1 MATYA
6 CLLLFFGLKDSIFE
20 LMTSF
25 NSKVQITITVFTFT
39 FILPS
44 INIFIMY
51 RLKRIKSIT
60 LSERSERSFPY
71 FMTAIFYFGLYY
83 LLYDI
88 KVWETI
94 KVFVFCAGSAI
105 LLTAL
110 INTKYKISAHMVGV
124 GGITG
129 VLISLSVILKSD
141 FIYLILASIIVAGFV
156 GWARIKLNEHNQGQ
170 VYLGYGLG
178 LFCQLVLFMLLE
190 KFVLNL

>member
-1 MATYA
+1 M
-6 CLLLFFGLKDSIFE
+6 
-20 LMTSF
+20 MTSF
-25 NSKVQITITVFTFT
+25 ESKVQITITVFTFT
-39 FILPS
+39 FLLPS

-51 RLKRIKSIT
+51 RLKRIRSIT

-71 FMTAIFYFGLYY
+71 FMTAIFYFGLFY

-88 KVWETI
+88 RIWETI
-94 KVFVFCAGSAI
+94 KIFVFCAGTAI

-124 GGITG
+124 GGLTG
-129 VLISLSVILKSD
+129 ILISLSIVLKSD
-141 FIYLILASIIVAGFV
+141 FMYLILASIIVAGLV
-156 GWARIKLNEHNQGQ
+156 GWSRIKLNEHNQGQ

-178 LFCQLVLFMLLE
+178 MFCQLVLFMLLE